1 MDPDQLLWIHSDL
14 VLINV
19 YKRLETCQNHPF
31 PEKGFREG
39 LNYSKM
45 LGKMAEG
52 RSQGAGGAIYIY
64 VYIYV
69 YICLIEDHDFDIF

>member
-1 MDPDQLLWIHSDL
+1 M
-14 VLINV
+14 LINV

-39 LNYSKM
+39 LNYWKM
-45 LGKMAEG
+45 LGKMVEG

-64 VYIYV
+64 MYIYIYV
-69 YICLIEDHDFDIF
+69 YIYICLIEDHDFDIF